1 MKTFGKTMRNSLPAL
16 GLSLMTALGMASAS
30 FVTAPAA
37 YAQPNKAKKEFV
49 ENFNA
54 ANTAMQSRQ
63 WSTAL
68 AKADAA
74 WPHAANTQQKAALE
88 QIRVAASCDT
98 SIKNHAGCISAIEK
112 AKSTGGLQSSIV
124 KNYDQMLAGRYAD
137 SGNGAKALAQT
148 KANIAAYGGTATEL
162 AFVAKK
168 SLEAKNYPE
177 AVTFINKAIAKG
189 SPTATQYNILLNA
202 LQAQGKLDEF
212 YRVVEKIAPIY
223 KTDTYWR
230 MLIERS
236 RKEKNYHSNVAS
248 LDVFRTMQAAGV
260 KLKPDEL
267 FEMGDAARKRG
278 NAIEAAATW
287 EILVKGNDPLA
298 VKNKGLIDTTKATAA
313 KDKASGL
320 AASEAAAAT
329 RASGVPFAETAEA
342 YMAAGNYAKAIEL
355 FDKGLKKGEMDA
367 GAVDLVKLRMGIAQF
382 KGGKKDDAKKTWTS
396 IKADNGAAWLAKS
409 WLAIAKS

>member
-1 MKTFGKTMRNSLPAL
+1 MQTFGKTMRNSLPAL
-16 GLSLMTALGMASAS
+16 GLGLLTALGMASAS

-37 YAQPNKAKKEFV
+37 FAQNKAKKEFV
-49 ENFNA
+49 ENYQA
-54 ANTAMQSRQ
+54 ASSALSSRQ

-74 WPHAANTQQKAALE
+74 WPHAANTQQKSVLE
-88 QIRVAASCDT
+88 QIRVAASCDA
-98 SIKNHAGCISAIEK
+98 SIRNHAGCISAIEK

-148 KANIAAYGGTATEL
+148 KANIAAYGGTSTEL

-177 AVTFINKAIAKG
+177 AVTFINKAIAAGKP
-189 SPTATQYNILLNA
+189 SATQYNILLNA
-202 LQAQGKLDEF
+202 YQAQGKLDDF
-212 YRVVEKIAPIY
+212 YRTVEKIAPIY

-236 RKEKNYHSNVAS
+236 RKEKNYRSSDAA
-248 LDVFRTMQAAGV
+248 LDVFRALVGAGV
-260 KLKPDEL
+260 KLKSDEQYA
-267 FEMGDAARKRG
+267 MGDAARNRG
-278 NAIEAAATW
+278 LSIEAANAW
-287 EILVKGNDPLA
+287 DVLVKANDPLA
-298 VKNKGLIDTTKATAA
+298 IKNKGLIDATKATAA
-313 KDKASGL
+313 KDKATGL
-320 AASEAAAAT
+320 AASEATAPT
-329 RASGVPFAETAEA
+329 RASGEPFADTAEA

-355 FDKGLKKGEMDA
+355 FNKGLTKGEMDP
-367 GAVDLVKLRMGIAQF
+367 GKVELIKVRLGVAQF
-382 KGGKKDDAKKTWTS
+382 KGGKKADAVKTWQA